1 MDVSRDDRTKS
12 ERERQIPH
20 DIPYMRNLK
29 SDINE
34 PKTEIDSWTRKRLVV
49 VMAKKVGGGME
60 SEVGVSKA
68 IVCRLDKQGP
78 TV

>member
-49 VMAKKVGGGME
+49 VMAKNVGGGME
-60 SEVGVSKA
+60 SEVGVSRCQLFKL
-68 IVCRLDKQGP
+68 ILIGG
-78 TV
+78 

>member
-60 SEVGVSKA
+60 SEVGVSR
-68 IVCRLDKQGP
+68 CQLF
-78 TV
+78 